1 MDISQYFRFLL
12 ALAFVLGLILLVAFA
27 VRRFGL
33 GKRVPVT
40 KSRNR
45 RLEVVE
51 ILPMDTR
58 RRLILLRRDDREHLV
73 LLSSGQGPDLLI
85 ESGNP
90 APTPRPDAEAGEK
103 KT

>member
-12 ALAFVLGLILLVAFA
+12 ALAFVLGLIGLVAYA

-33 GKRVPVT
+33 GNRIPAT
-40 KSRNR
+40 RGRDR

-51 ILPMDTR
+51 ILPMDAR
-58 RRLILLRRDDREHLV
+58 RRLVLLRRDDREHLV
-73 LLSSGQGPDLLI
+73 LLGPGQGPDLLI

-90 APTPRPDAEAGEK
+90 ARVQPNAETDEK